1 MYVCFLSQPEKI
13 VTFAQLYFCELTV
26 FASTNF
32 FTQYYI
38 RSIWVI
44 EFLTIVKYKFL
55 IGVVFRLG
63 SEFESVS
70 YRKNSRLH
78 TLESKLS

>member
-1 MYVCFLSQPEKI
+1 MS
-13 VTFAQLYFCELTV
+13 
-26 FASTNF
+26 F

-38 RSIWVI
+38 RSIWVL

-63 SEFESVS
+63 SAFESVS